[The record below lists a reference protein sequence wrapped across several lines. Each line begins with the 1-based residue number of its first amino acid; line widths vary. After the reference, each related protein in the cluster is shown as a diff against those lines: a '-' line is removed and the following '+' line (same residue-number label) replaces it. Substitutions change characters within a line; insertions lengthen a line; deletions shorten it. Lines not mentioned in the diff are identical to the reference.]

1 MFVFLSRSSPL
12 SICVLFL
19 FISIAIVISSPECFH
34 PSLTFS
40 TSTSLSSSLL
50 LHLSKAFLSFV
61 NSSFHILA
69 LNTFSFIVDVLPS
82 SLLL

>member
-1 MFVFLSRSSPL
+1 MFVFLSRASPL

-40 TSTSLSSSLL
+40 TSTSLSSLL

-69 LNTFSFIVDVLPS
+69 LNIFSFIVAVLPS
-82 SLLL
+82 FLLL